1 MERPARKIRSNGTS
15 FSAVTPLSAASTAN
29 LSTRE
34 SNCSFT
40 LKMRLFSRETY
51 KDHVKCITENQKYG
65 GKNYVEKENKGEA
78 KQNAWVDQVNRAIEF
93 VTDSQVKEL
102 LKSVA
107 GFANIPRKEAKF
119 INFLTN
125 SCRLRD
131 KNLALRAWQA
141 IAAEAEKMRQEA
153 IKKQEEMQKAEKAQR
168 EAAAAA
174 VASKK
179 DSEEDTKK
187 NTGNM
192 SAEEPGTSETT
203 VSFKWKKVIKRK
215 LKENGGEM
223 KIKKL
228 RKAVLEEFSS
238 SGGDSEDKNAL
249 FAEKLGKCAAVTVDG
264 KTVSLVA

>member
-1 MERPARKIRSNGTS
+1 MVFFSCNNCGEACKKNQVERHLFQCRNTT
-15 FSAVTPLSAASTAN
+15 FSCIDCQLVY
-29 LSTRE
+29 TRD
-34 SNCSFT
+34 
-40 LKMRLFSRETY
+40 TY

-119 INFLTN
+119 INFLIN

-141 IAAEAEKMRQEA
+141 IAAEAEKMREEA
-153 IKKQEEMQKAEKAQR
+153 IRKQEEMQKLEKAQK

-174 VASKK
+174 KK
-179 DSEEDTKK
+179 DAAEKTGATSSSAPEDADSESTP
-187 NTGNM
+187 
-192 SAEEPGTSETT
+192 S
-203 VSFKWKKVIKRK
+203 SFKWKKVIKRK

-228 RKAVLEEFSS
+228 RKAVCEEYSTKN
-238 SGGDSEDKNAL
+238 GGDSDDVESL
-249 FAEKLGKCAAVTVDG
+249 FDEKLQKCGVSVEGK
-264 KTVSLVA
+264 KVSLVA

>member
-1 MERPARKIRSNGTS
+1 MVFFSCNNCGEACKKNQVERHLFQCRNTT
-15 FSAVTPLSAASTAN
+15 FSCIDCQLVWT
-29 LSTRE
+29 
-34 SNCSFT
+34 
-40 LKMRLFSRETY
+40 RETY

-141 IAAEAEKMRQEA
+141 IAAEAEKMREEA
-153 IKKQEEMQKAEKAQR
+153 IRKQEEMQKLEKAKK

-174 VASKK
+174 KETPTEKTGSEDVEAS
-179 DSEEDTKK
+179 EAT
-187 NTGNM
+187 
-192 SAEEPGTSETT
+192 TS
-203 VSFKWKKVIKRK
+203 SSSGFKWKKVIKRK

-228 RKAVLEEFSS
+228 RKAVIEEFSAENRE
-238 SGGDSEDKNAL
+238 DSDDITAI
-249 FAEKLGKCAAVTVDG
+249 FAEKLQKCGGVNVEGKM
-264 KTVSLVA
+264 VSLG

>member
-1 MERPARKIRSNGTS
+1 M
-15 FSAVTPLSAASTAN
+15 
-29 LSTRE
+29 
-34 SNCSFT
+34 
-40 LKMRLFSRETY
+40 
-51 KDHVKCITENQKYG
+51 
-65 GKNYVEKENKGEA
+65 
-78 KQNAWVDQVNRAIEF
+78 NRAIEF

-141 IAAEAEKMRQEA
+141 IAAEADKMREEA
-153 IKKQEEMQKAEKAQR
+153 IRKQEETQKMEKAQK

-174 VASKK
+174 KK
-179 DSEEDTKK
+179 
-187 NTGNM
+187 
-192 SAEEPGTSETT
+192 ETT
-203 VSFKWKKVIKRK
+203 VATTAAEVTDAPESTFKWKKVIKRK

-228 RKAVLEEFSS
+228 KKAIIEELSAAGAAS
-238 SGGDSEDKNAL
+238 DDVDSIFD
-249 FAEKLGKCAAVTVDG
+249 EKLQKCAAVTVDG
-264 KTVSLVA
+264 KKVSLVV

>member
-1 MERPARKIRSNGTS
+1 MLKELFLVLINYIFNLFQKVERHLFQCRNTT
-15 FSAVTPLSAASTAN
+15 FSCIDCQLIY
-29 LSTRE
+29 TRD
-34 SNCSFT
+34 
-40 LKMRLFSRETY
+40 TY

-93 VTDSQVKEL
+93 VTDHQVKEL

-141 IAAEAEKMRQEA
+141 IAAEAEKMREEA
-153 IKKQEEMQKAEKAQR
+153 IRKQEEMQKAEKAQK

-174 VASKK
+174 KAK
-179 DSEEDTKK
+179 ET
-187 NTGNM
+187 TTT
-192 SAEEPGTSETT
+192 TSEAPEEVPESATPT
-203 VSFKWKKVIKRK
+203 VFKWKKVIKRK

-228 RKAVLEEFSS
+228 KKEVINEFSS
-238 SGGDSEDKNAL
+238 EARTEKPEDVAA
-249 FAEKLGKCAAVTVDG
+249 FFEEKLQKCGGVNVDG
-264 KTVSLVA
+264 KMVSLMVAA

>member
-1 MERPARKIRSNGTS
+1 MVFFSCNNCGEACKKNQVERHLFQCRNTT
-15 FSAVTPLSAASTAN
+15 FSCIDCQLIY
-29 LSTRE
+29 TRD
-34 SNCSFT
+34 
-40 LKMRLFSRETY
+40 TY

-93 VTDSQVKEL
+93 VTDHQVKEL

-141 IAAEAEKMRQEA
+141 IAAEAEKMREEA
-153 IKKQEEMQKAEKAQR
+153 IRKQEEMQKAEKAQK
-168 EAAAAA
+168 EAAAAVKA
-174 VASKK
+174 K
-179 DSEEDTKK
+179 
-187 NTGNM
+187 
-192 SAEEPGTSETT
+192 ETT
-203 VSFKWKKVIKRK
+203 TTTSAAPDEAPEAPEEATPTVFKWKKVIKRK

-228 RKAVLEEFSS
+228 KKEVISEFSS
-238 SGGDSEDKNAL
+238 EARTEEPEDVAAV
-249 FAEKLGKCAAVTVDG
+249 FEEKLQKCGGVNVDG
-264 KTVSLVA
+264 KMVSLMVAA